1 MTPVAISVAIPT
13 GAGLPCGGQAISALK
28 PAQLAMLVSKVAR
41 LVHDDGDRWV
51 PLLAALQAERDSRL
65 AQGQR
70 RPGMPV
76 SAPGS
81 DGPPPAISIASEPV
95 L

>member
-1 MTPVAISVAIPT
+1 MP
-13 GAGLPCGGQAISALK
+13 
-28 PAQLAMLVSKVAR
+28 R

-51 PLLAALQAERDSRL
+51 PLLAALQAERASRL

-70 RPGMPV
+70 RPV
-76 SAPGS
+76 T
-81 DGPPPAISIASEPV
+81 PATMSVASGPV